1 MVCPGGAGVVV
12 QRNAGAGVREFVPP
26 PPPRPPPG
34 AAPGP
39 ARTLR
44 YADSGRC
51 TLIDCSSPTAI
62 HTANIDEPP

>member
-1 MVCPGGAGVVV
+1 MPRRSRVVV

-26 PPPRPPPG
+26 PPPPRPPSG

-39 ARTLR
+39 AQTLR